1 MKVICTAVVEN
12 PQQRDNLKECVQ
24 ILGGVPNE
32 AGDTV
37 CVEYEGDNAEK
48 FIELFEHYVRHE
60 IKTCNGNCPHCN
72 H

>member
-1 MKVICTAVVEN
+1 MRVICTAVVEN
-12 PQQRDNLKECVQ
+12 PQQRDNLKQCIG

-37 CVEYEGDNAEK
+37 CVEYEGEYAKAEK

-60 IKTCNGNCPHCN
+60 IRTQK
-72 H
+72 